1 MFYGDSIVLEQLLT
15 AESLIALGTLTLLE
29 VVLGIDNLVVLSVVT
44 AKLKKEEQPKARRL
58 GLILAMAMRIV
69 LLLCIA
75 WVMKLTDPIFTLNLP
90 WMKEGLAISVKDL
103 ILIVGGLFLIGKAT
117 YEIGHRLDTP
127 EDHAKPK
134 VAASFSKAIVLI
146 IVMDLIFSLDSV
158 ITAVGMTN
166 ETENQSVRLTIM
178 ITAVVLSMGV
188 MLLFANSIGGFVERH
203 PSITILALSFLIMIG
218 VLLLADGFHQH
229 LNRGYIYF
237 AMAFSLIVEMINLK
251 VRANEAKKRALENAK
266 V

>member
-1 MFYGDSIVLEQLLT
+1 VLEQLLT

-29 VVLGIDNLVVLSVVT
+29 IVLGIDNLVVLSVVT

-117 YEIGHRLDTP
+117 YEIGHRLDAP
-127 EDHAKPK
+127 DDHGKPK
-134 VAASFSKAIVLI
+134 IAASFSKAIVLI

-166 ETENQSVRLTIM
+166 ETENQTVRLTIM

-266 V
+266 G

>member
-1 MFYGDSIVLEQLLT
+1 MPDATLFSQLLT
-15 AESLIALGTLTLLE
+15 TESLIALGTLTLLE
-29 VVLGIDNLVVLSVVT
+29 IVLGIDNLVVLSIVT
-44 AKLKKEEQPKARRL
+44 AKLRKEEQPKARRL
-58 GLILAMAMRIV
+58 GLLLAMIMRI
-69 LLLCIA
+69 LLLLSIS
-75 WVMKLTDPIFTLNLP
+75 WVMKLTGELFSAKLP
-90 WMKEGLAISVKDL
+90 WMTEAIKISTKDL
-103 ILIVGGLFLIGKAT
+103 ILIIGGLFLIAKAT

-127 EDHAKPK
+127 DVHGKPK

-166 ETENQSVRLTIM
+166 ETENQTVRLTVM

-188 MLLFANSIGGFVERH
+188 MLLFANVIGGFVQRH

-266 V
+266 G

>member
-1 MFYGDSIVLEQLLT
+1 VLEQLLT
-15 AESLIALGTLTLLE
+15 AESLMALGTLTLLE
-29 VVLGIDNLVVLSVVT
+29 IVLGIDNLVVLSVVT

-58 GLILAMAMRIV
+58 GLVLAMAMRIG

-90 WMKEGLAISVKDL
+90 WMEKGLEISVKDL
-103 ILIVGGLFLIGKAT
+103 ILIIGGLFLIGKAT

-127 EDHAKPK
+127 DDHGKPK

-166 ETENQSVRLTIM
+166 ETENQTARLTIM
-178 ITAVVLSMGV
+178 ITAVVISMGV
-188 MLLFANSIGGFVERH
+188 MLMFANSIGGFVERH

-237 AMAFSLIVEMINLK
+237 AMAFSLIVEMVNLK
-251 VRANEAKKRALENAK
+251 IRANEAKRRAIENAK
-266 V
+266 T